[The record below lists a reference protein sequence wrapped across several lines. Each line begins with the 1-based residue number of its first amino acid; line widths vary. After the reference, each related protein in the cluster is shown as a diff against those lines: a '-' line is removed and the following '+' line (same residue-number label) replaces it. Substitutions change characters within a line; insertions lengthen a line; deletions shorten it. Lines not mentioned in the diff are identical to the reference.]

1 MIFAE
6 VHTIFRQKNFLTNSI
21 SREMKIA
28 RVREKS
34 ASPKEDFQTSLQH
47 KETRE
52 QVDKLWKVLLITKR
66 SIKIKK
72 ACQNFGNQGEPIKVS
87 SPSAFPGA
95 ERHLPLINESNLLQ
109 MTIALWNSGVNSWMN
124 FVRWNERNSSRKTNK
139 KFTVTTFNNSWI
151 QSLNFKRI
159 QTNQKRA
166 QGI

>member
-72 ACQNFGNQGEPIKVS
+72 PVKTSATKENQSKCHPPRVLS
-87 SPSAFPGA
+87 
-95 ERHLPLINESNLLQ
+95 Q
-109 MTIALWNSGVNSWMN
+109 ALKGTC
-124 FVRWNERNSSRKTNK
+124 R
-139 KFTVTTFNNSWI
+139 
-151 QSLNFKRI
+151 
-159 QTNQKRA
+159 
-166 QGI
+166 